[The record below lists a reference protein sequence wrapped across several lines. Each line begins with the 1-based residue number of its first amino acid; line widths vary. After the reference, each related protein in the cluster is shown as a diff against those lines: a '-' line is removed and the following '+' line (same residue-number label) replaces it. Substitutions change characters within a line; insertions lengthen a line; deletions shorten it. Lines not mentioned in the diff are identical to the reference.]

1 MQSSKLATA
10 SAICNQ
16 LAGRICFSLK
26 GQSKEISYRL
36 KTPDITLLAKFRG
49 KNRKSGK
56 RCYPFFQRVQVP
68 EVRGDLLPGEREPP
82 VLQEAA
88 QVLTPSSS
96 DSGRS
101 AGESSLLFFFNF

>member
-1 MQSSKLATA
+1 VLSFL
-10 SAICNQ
+10 
-16 LAGRICFSLK
+16 
-26 GQSKEISYRL
+26 
-36 KTPDITLLAKFRG
+36 
-49 KNRKSGK
+49 
-56 RCYPFFQRVQVP
+56 FQRVQVP

-101 AGESSLLFFFNF
+101 AGESLRFFSLFF